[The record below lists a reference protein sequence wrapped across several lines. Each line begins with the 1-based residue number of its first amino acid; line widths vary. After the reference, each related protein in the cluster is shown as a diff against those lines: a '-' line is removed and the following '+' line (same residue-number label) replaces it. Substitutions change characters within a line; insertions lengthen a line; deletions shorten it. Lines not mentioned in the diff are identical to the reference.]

1 MQEVQE
7 LPEEGGATSITY
19 PSNTSESLMRITTK
33 GQVTIP
39 LAVRETLGL
48 LPHTEV
54 EFTIRGDTAVLTKAG
69 TRRKGRMLIDHMRG
83 RGRGRLTTDEILALT
98 RPADPAKR

>member
-1 MQEVQE
+1 MREPQE
-7 LPEEGGATSITY
+7 LPEEGGGSSITY
-19 PSNTSESLMRITTK
+19 QSSTSECLMRITTK

-54 EFTIRGDTAVLTKAG
+54 EFTIRGDTAVLMKAG
-69 TRRKGRMLIDHMRG
+69 TRRKGHMLIDYQRA
-83 RGRGRLTTDEILALT
+83 RGRGRLTTDKILAMTLSS
-98 RPADPAKR
+98 DPA

>member
-1 MQEVQE
+1 MREPQE
-7 LPEEGGATSITY
+7 LPEEGGGSSITY
-19 PSNTSESLMRITTK
+19 QSNTSECLMRITTK

-69 TRRKGRMLIDHMRG
+69 THRKGRMLIEHMRG

-98 RPADPAKR
+98 RPADAHKR

>member
-1 MQEVQE
+1 MSNAEE
-7 LPEEGGATSITY
+7 LSEEGDANSITY

-54 EFTIRGDTAVLTKAG
+54 EFTIRGDTAVLMKAG
-69 TRRKGRMLIDHMRG
+69 TRRKGRKLIEHMRG

-98 RPADPAKR
+98 RPADPGAR

>member
-1 MQEVQE
+1 MHEDE
-7 LPEEGGATSITY
+7 LTESALDASITY
-19 PSNTSESLMRITTK
+19 QSNTAEAHMRITTK

-39 LAVRETLGL
+39 LAVRERLGV

-69 TRRKGRMLIDHMRG
+69 TRRKGRMLIDHMSG
-83 RGRGRLTTDEILALT
+83 RGSGRMTTDEIMALV
-98 RPADPAKR
+98 RPADPR